1 MRRFRVPEILLG
13 AMFGLIFGIGVADVT
28 SFQAEQCNGSGRE
41 QPAYEQPLN
50 PPIDRRDGDHKP
62 RDYYQRHPISC
73 GIGGVVPA
81 FVDYVDENEGFF
93 VALFTG
99 LLFIATILLWRATD
113 AIWNAGEK
121 QVAVTRSI
129 GEAQVRA
136 YVEISAATLVF
147 SNIAEGVAP
156 SFDVQP
162 FIQIAI
168 RNTGQSPAINFVWN
182 PSIQYFGFGTTT
194 KTLHGELGG
203 SNWREIRGI
212 GIAAGTE
219 RTEGGIV
226 TGMQLLK
233 FLQEN
238 GCGTSSVMVRLR
250 VQFEFEN
257 VFNVRIADEAYFS
270 GMFLRKP
277 GEVIRTPVGNTEWSG
292 QLSRMHKTDD
302 WPGQVS
308 QKT

>member
-28 SFQAEQCNGSGRE
+28 SFQAEQCNGGGRE
-41 QPAYEQPLN
+41 QPAHEQPLN

-121 QVAVTRSI
+121 QVAETRRI

-136 YVEISAATLVF
+136 YVHIKFIVLDFVFDALCPRIGFIAA
-147 SNIAEGVAP
+147 
-156 SFDVQP
+156 
-162 FIQIAI
+162 
-168 RNTGQSPAINFVWN
+168 NTGQSPARTFIWNMTLQYAGNGINRETIFN
-182 PSIQYFGFGTTT
+182 P
-194 KTLHGELGG
+194 
-203 SNWREIRGI
+203 NWLNDPPGI
-212 GIAAGTE
+212 GIAA
-219 RTEGGIV
+219 
-226 TGMQLLK
+226 
-233 FLQEN
+233 
-238 GCGTSSVMVRLR
+238 TSGSNLTLG
-250 VQFEFEN
+250 
-257 VFNVRIADEAYFS
+257 ALA
-270 GMFLRKP
+270 
-277 GEVIRTPVGNTEWSG
+277 
-292 QLSRMHKTDD
+292 
-302 WPGQVS
+302 
-308 QKT
+308 